1 MAILE
6 QAIAIPAPTGDRPGV
21 LFLPDGAAP
30 GAQLPGVVVI
40 HDITG
45 FREDT
50 RRHGRRFA
58 EAGYAVIAP
67 DLYDGGA
74 PGCIV
79 RTMTSMARGEG
90 SAYALIRAARQM
102 LAERPEVAA
111 HRIGI
116 TGFCM
121 GGEFALLS
129 AADDAYAVAA
139 PFYGF
144 VPRSAER
151 LRGIC
156 PTIAQF
162 GGQDIM
168 LWGQASRLSRHLEAL
183 GVPHEVLVYDDVGHS
198 FMNDHPDALF
208 SLAVY
213 TPMRGRYDAATE
225 AKAWDAMMAFFDAHM
240 PPPSD

>member
-1 MAILE
+1 MAVTE
-6 QAIAIPAPTGDRPGV
+6 QEIVLATERGEHPGV
-21 LFLPDGAAP
+21 LVLPDGAAA
-30 GAQLPGVVVI
+30 GAGLPGVVVI

-50 RRHGRRFA
+50 RRHCRRFA
-58 EAGYAVIAP
+58 EEGYVAIAP

-79 RTMTSMARGEG
+79 RTMTSMARGQG
-90 SAYALIRAARQM
+90 SAYTLIRAARQV
-102 LAERPEVAA
+102 LAERPEVAE
-111 HRIGI
+111 HRIAV

-144 VPRSAER
+144 VPRSAKR
-151 LRGIC
+151 LKGIC

-162 GGQDIM
+162 GGQDAM

-183 GVPHEVLVYDDVGHS
+183 GVPHEVLVHDEAGHS
-198 FMNDHPDALF
+198 FMNNHPDAMF
-208 SLAVY
+208 SLARY
-213 TPMRGRYDAATE
+213 TPMRGRYNAATE
-225 AKAWDAMMAFFDAHM
+225 AKAWKAMMDFFADHM
-240 PPPSD
+240 PPA